1 MKERKWTAKRI
12 EPIMRYFFI
21 ILTIGAIIFNYLN
34 AQWEIFLSAILTLMI
49 FLLPTI
55 LAKRAKISIPAPM
68 QIIILLFIFAS
79 MYLGEVQQYFR
90 RYTWWDSMLHTV
102 SAFLLGYIGFLLIYT
117 LNKDRNIHIK
127 LSPFFIALF
136 TFCFAMTVGVIWE
149 IFEFLVDGI
158 FGADMQKSRNL
169 EEVYGYFCTRLGV
182 LDTMRDF
189 IVNTAGALIVSIIG
203 YYYSKKRMVKDNAFW
218 KLKDQFIEENPD
230 LFNKTYKKQD
240 SKEKK
245 STRP

>member
-1 MKERKWTAKRI
+1 MKERKWSARRI

-21 ILTIGAIIFNYLN
+21 ILTAAAIVFNYLN
-34 AQWEIFLSAILTLMI
+34 AQWEILLSAVLTLLL

-55 LAKRAKISIPAPM
+55 LAKRARISIPAPM

-90 RYTWWDSMLHTV
+90 RFPWWDSMLHSI
-102 SAFLLGYIGFLLIYT
+102 SAFLLGYIGFLLIFT
-117 LNKDRNIHIK
+117 LNKDRNIHIR

-136 TFCFAMTVGVIWE
+136 TFCFAMTVGVLWE

-158 FGADMQKSRNL
+158 FGADMQKARNL
-169 EEVYGYFCTRLGV
+169 EEVYGYFSTRLGV

-189 IVNTAGALIVSIIG
+189 IVNTIGALIVSVIG
-203 YYYSKKRMVKDNAFW
+203 YKYSKKRMIKDNAFW

-230 LFNKTYKKQD
+230 LFDKISQKMTD
-240 SKEKK
+240 KEK
-245 STRP
+245 SSS

>member
-1 MKERKWTAKRI
+1 MTMKERKWTAKRI

-136 TFCFAMTVGVIWE
+136 TFCFAMTVGVTWE

-182 LDTMRDF
+182 
-189 IVNTAGALIVSIIG
+189 
-203 YYYSKKRMVKDNAFW
+203 
-218 KLKDQFIEENPD
+218 
-230 LFNKTYKKQD
+230 
-240 SKEKK
+240 
-245 STRP
+245 